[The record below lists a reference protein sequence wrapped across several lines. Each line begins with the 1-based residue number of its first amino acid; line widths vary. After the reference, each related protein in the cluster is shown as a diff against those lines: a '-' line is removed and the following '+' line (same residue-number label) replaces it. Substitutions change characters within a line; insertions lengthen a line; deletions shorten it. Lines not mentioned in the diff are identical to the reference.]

1 MANTKS
7 AQKRIRQIKKRT
19 ERNRYYRTRVK
30 TISRRVREAVAEGDY
45 EKALEYWKVANKK
58 FQSYVNKG
66 ILKKNN
72 ARRRISRLHKLVKS
86 IEPSQG
92 EESKGA

>member
-7 AQKRIRQIKKRT
+7 AQKRIRQTRKRT

-30 TISRRVREAVAEGDY
+30 TLTRKVREAVEAGNY
-45 EKALEYWKVANKK
+45 EEALNAWKIVNKK

-66 ILKKNN
+66 ILKKNT
-72 ARRRISRLHKLVKS
+72 ARRKISKLHHLVKS
-86 IEPSQG
+86 IEPQ
-92 EESKGA
+92 KA